1 MSPFYTP
8 HHPQSK
14 AQSPR
19 LLTHAD
25 LLSSGPCLPFEAS
38 SSLSSILQPR
48 PTVLLLFIC
57 SFPPFASNMLF
68 ALLKVPSLSCSHNCQ
83 PPWQTSSSSWRLS
96 LNLSG
101 KPPSAFPLS
110 YSPPD
115 PDKLF
120 KFPLPC
126 SHDCNTGHT
135 RWSILLPM
143 LVFPTKLLE
152 EGLCLFPSILRYLV
166 PRQYDS

>member
-1 MSPFYTP
+1 MQTFHHLAPACLLKPHLTVLDTLTTP
-8 HHPQSK
+8 HST
-14 AQSPR
+14 
-19 LLTHAD
+19 L
-25 LLSSGPCLPFEAS
+25 
-38 SSLSSILQPR
+38 
-48 PTVLLLFIC
+48 TVLC
-57 SFPPFASNMLF
+57 SFPPCASNMLS
-68 ALLKVPSLSCSHNCQ
+68 ALLKVPSLPCCHNCQ

-101 KPPSAFPLS
+101 KPPSALPLS

-126 SHDCNTGHT
+126 SHDRNTGHT
-135 RWSILLPM
+135 RRSLLLPM
-143 LVFPTKLLE
+143 FVFPTKLLE
-152 EGLCLFPSILRYLV
+152 EGLYLFPSILQYLV